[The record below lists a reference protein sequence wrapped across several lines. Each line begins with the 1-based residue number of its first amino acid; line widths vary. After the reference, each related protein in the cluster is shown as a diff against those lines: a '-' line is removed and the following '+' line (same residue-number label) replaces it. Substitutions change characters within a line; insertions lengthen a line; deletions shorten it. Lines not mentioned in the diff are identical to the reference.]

1 MGKTLT
7 DLADVCRSTGYPVVE
22 VESWQERGRGGAG
35 GDKTGGYEAD
45 APNHII
51 VHHTASGPDSDGW
64 PDVNYMVYGH
74 QDAPCGNLY
83 LSRDGTVYV
92 MAGRAANTNG
102 SGQDPCGIVADDNM
116 NAKSIAIE
124 AGNNGVGEPWPG
136 PQQDSYVKLCAA
148 LGAAY
153 GIGEGQVH
161 SHFEWAPGRKIDPA
175 GESNYAVGGD
185 MWDMNRFRGDVGGG
199 VVPPQPQP
207 EPPQPQPEPPPAG
220 WVCPPF
226 PGVGDYGCSYDT
238 CRAWQDAMILNGY
251 IKDNTANHDGVWGDG
266 MHNACKKMQQSWGW
280 GDADGIGGQHTWPH
294 LRSRKVAPCP
304 KCGK

>member
-1 MGKTLT
+1 MGTSLE

-22 VESWQERGRGGAG
+22 HDGWQTRGRGGAG
-35 GDKTGGYEAD
+35 GDKTGGYEAG

-51 VHHTASGPDSDGW
+51 VHHSASQTSIEN
-64 PDVNYMVYGH
+64 DVNYCLTGP
-74 QDAPCGNLY
+74 DNPIGNLF
-83 LSRDGTVYV
+83 LGRDGAIHV

-102 SGQDPCGIVADDNM
+102 SGQDPCGIVSDDNM

-124 AGNNGVGEPWPG
+124 AGNNGVGEPWPI
-136 PQQDSYVKLCAA
+136 PQQDSYVKLVAA

-153 GIGEGQVH
+153 GIAPAQVH

-175 GESNYAVGGD
+175 GESNYASGAD
-185 MWDMNRFRGDVGGG
+185 MWNMESFRNDVSGG
-199 VVPPQPQP
+199 VVI
-207 EPPQPQPEPPPAG
+207 EPPPVEPPPVEPPPSGG

-226 PGVGDYGCSYDT
+226 PGEGNYGCSYST
-238 CRAWQDAMILNGY
+238 CRAWQDAMILNGV
-251 IKDNTANHDGVWGDG
+251 IKDNAANHDGVWGDG
-266 MHNACKKMQQSWGW
+266 MHNACFNMQRSWGW
-280 GDADGIGGQHTWPH
+280 SDADGIGGQHSWAH